1 MSDPHV
7 NAVVQAM
14 GSRRTPVVLD
24 ASTLA
29 ATEFSISSTDYGD
42 ARSNG
47 TSLAQRRGW
56 IRRLYPTGWYRG
68 IVSESHAAAVKS
80 SWMTLL
86 ADFLRSLDVRWL
98 SNIDP
103 LVASESK
110 LSQMRSARSIGVPY
124 PRTIVSNQAARI
136 REHFTDEVVL
146 KPLGPGHYVDSSSAR
161 VVFATSC
168 AVDDPRLELVNTVPF
183 ICQERLRARRHVRI
197 VTVETDAWAA
207 QLDATD
213 RPLDWRK
220 DRPAHR
226 EFQPW
231 PDPPEDA
238 ISGAIKL
245 TSALKLG
252 YSSQDWIL
260 TDQGLY
266 FLDLNPGGQ
275 WLFLPDE
282 ISTQVTA
289 ALAAWMLRTDNLVE

>member
-1 MSDPHV
+1 
-7 NAVVQAM
+7 M
-14 GSRRTPVVLD
+14 GSRMAPVVLD
-24 ASTLA
+24 ASTLS
-29 ATEFSISSTDYGD
+29 ATEFRIDSSDYGD
-42 ARSNG
+42 ARPSL

-56 IRRLYPTGWYRG
+56 IRRLYPPGWYRG
-68 IVSESHAAAVKS
+68 IMSESHAAAVKS

-103 LVASESK
+103 LMVSESK
-110 LSQMRSARSIGVPY
+110 LFQMRSARSIGIPY
-124 PRTIVSNQAARI
+124 PRTIITNQAERI

-146 KPLGPGHYVDSSSAR
+146 KPLGPGHYINGSGAM
-161 VVFATSC
+161 VVFATNC

-183 ICQERLRARRHVRI
+183 ICQERLRARCHIRI
-197 VTVETDAWAA
+197 VTVGTDAWAA
-207 QLDATD
+207 QLDAAN

-220 DRPAHR
+220 DLPAHR

-231 PDPPEDA
+231 LDPPEDA
-238 ISGAIKL
+238 IGGAIRL
-245 TSALKLG
+245 TNALNLG

-260 TDQGLY
+260 TDQGVY

-282 ISTQVTA
+282 ISAQVTA
-289 ALAAWMLRTDNLVE
+289 ALAAWMVRTDNLIG